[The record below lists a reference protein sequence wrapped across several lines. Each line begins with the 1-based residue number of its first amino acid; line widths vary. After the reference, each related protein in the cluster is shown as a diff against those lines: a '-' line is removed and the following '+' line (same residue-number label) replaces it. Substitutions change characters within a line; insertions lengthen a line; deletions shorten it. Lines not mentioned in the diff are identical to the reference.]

1 MSPRDLIKLARQH
14 IQNLKQVLL
23 LVWQSGPGWTIAS
36 LVLFIIQGILPLLS
50 LYLLKLV
57 VDAAAAADL
66 ATVVHEQVAFGK
78 VAFLIVLAGAVA
90 LVGALLQSMTRLV
103 YEAQI
108 LKTADHVY
116 DILHAKAIEVD
127 MACYENAQYYDKLH
141 RAQQDAPHRTY
152 LIIRDLFI
160 LSQNGISL
168 LAMAGLLLSFHW
180 AVVLVL
186 LLAAIPGIF
195 VRFKYA
201 HKLYNWQRGRT
212 SAERRSSYF
221 SRVLT
226 EDKHAKEIRLLDL
239 GSLFSR
245 WFHQEREQ
253 LRGERIEIATRRSIA
268 ELVTEAS
275 GTIAIFGAFA
285 VIAYRTLLGTIT
297 LGDLV
302 MYYMAFQRAQT
313 FLRGMLTGLSGLYE
327 DTLFVSNLYEF
338 LEVQPKVVEPLHPRP
353 VPQPIQKNIIL
364 EHINFKYPT
373 GTRPVLADVSLSIR
387 PGEHIALVGEN
398 GSGKT
403 TLVKLLCRLY
413 DPTQGRITL
422 DGIDIRE
429 FKITAL
435 RSQISIV
442 FQDYVQYQLT
452 ARQNIWLGNI
462 NHPAEH
468 EQIITAAQ
476 LSGADSVI
484 RSLPQGYETILGKWF
499 EEGEEL
505 SIGQWQKIAIARAFL
520 RDAQILILDE
530 PTSALD
536 AKAEF
541 ELFKQYH
548 QLTKDRTAILISHR
562 LSTVR
567 MVDTIYVLENGRI
580 VEHGHHDNLIR
591 QGGSYAQLFEKQAR
605 HYR

>member
-1 MSPRDLIKLARQH
+1 MSTRETIKLIRH
-14 IQNLKQVLL
+14 STQNLKQVLL

-36 LVLFIIQGILPLLS
+36 LILFIIQGILPLLS

-57 VDAAAAADL
+57 VDAAAAADI
-66 ATVVHEQVAFGK
+66 ATVANEEVAFGK
-78 VAFLIVLAGAVA
+78 VAFLIALAGAVA
-90 LVGALLQSMTRLV
+90 LVGALLQSLTRLV
-103 YEAQI
+103 NEAQT
-108 LKTADHVY
+108 LKIADHVY
-116 DILHAKAIEVD
+116 EILHAKAIEAD
-127 MACYENAQYYDKLH
+127 MECYENAQYYDKLH

-152 LIIRDLFI
+152 LIIRDLFTI
-160 LSQNGISL
+160 CQSGISL
-168 LAMAGLLLSFHW
+168 LAMAGLLLAFHW
-180 AVVLVL
+180 GVVVVL

-195 VRFKYA
+195 VRLKYA
-201 HKLYNWQRGRT
+201 KKMYRWQRQRT
-212 SAERRSSYF
+212 SAVRRSRYF

-245 WFHQEREQ
+245 WFRKEREQ
-253 LRGERIEIATRRSIA
+253 LRREQIGIVTQRSIA

-275 GTIAIFGAFA
+275 STIAIFGAFA
-285 VIAYRTLLGTIT
+285 FIAYRTLLGTIT

-302 MYYMAFQRAQT
+302 MYYMAFQRALV
-313 FLRGMLTGLSGLYE
+313 FLRGLLMGLAGLYE

-338 LEVQPKVVEPLHPRP
+338 LEVKPKVVEPQHPKP

-364 EHINFKYPT
+364 EHIKFKYPT
-373 GTRPVLADVSLSIR
+373 STRPVLDDVSLSIR

-422 DGIDIRE
+422 DGIDLRE
-429 FKITAL
+429 FKTTAL
-435 RSQISIV
+435 RSKISVV

-462 NHPAEH
+462 EHPPEH
-468 EQIITAAQ
+468 EQIITAA
-476 LSGADSVI
+476 LHSGADEVI
-484 RSLPQGYETILGKWF
+484 RSLPQGYETLLGKWF

-520 RDAQILILDE
+520 REAQIIILDE

-541 ELFKQYH
+541 EIFKQYH

-580 VEHGHHDNLIR
+580 VEHGHHDDLIR
-591 QGGSYAQLFEKQAR
+591 RGGSYAQLFEKQAR

>member
-1 MSPRDLIKLARQH
+1 MPRKC
-14 IQNLKQVLL
+14 
-23 LVWQSGPGWTIAS
+23 IA
-36 LVLFIIQGILPLLS
+36 GN
-50 LYLLKLV
+50 
-57 VDAAAAADL
+57 ANA
-66 ATVVHEQVAFGK
+66 
-78 VAFLIVLAGAVA
+78 
-90 LVGALLQSMTRLV
+90 
-103 YEAQI
+103 
-108 LKTADHVY
+108 HV
-116 DILHAKAIEVD
+116 
-127 MACYENAQYYDKLH
+127 
-141 RAQQDAPHRTY
+141 
-152 LIIRDLFI
+152 
-160 LSQNGISL
+160 
-168 LAMAGLLLSFHW
+168 
-180 AVVLVL
+180 
-186 LLAAIPGIF
+186 
-195 VRFKYA
+195 
-201 HKLYNWQRGRT
+201 
-212 SAERRSSYF
+212 RRSRYF

-245 WFHQEREQ
+245 WFRKEREQ
-253 LRGERIEIATRRSIA
+253 LRREQIGIVTQRSIA

-275 GTIAIFGAFA
+275 STIAIFGAFA
-285 VIAYRTLLGTIT
+285 FIAYRTLLGTIT

-302 MYYMAFQRAQT
+302 MYYMAFQRALV
-313 FLRGMLTGLSGLYE
+313 FLRGLLMGLAGLYE

-338 LEVQPKVVEPLHPRP
+338 LDIKPNVVEPQHPKP

-364 EHINFKYPT
+364 EHIKFKYPT
-373 GTRPVLADVSLSIR
+373 STRPVLDDVSLSIR

-422 DGIDIRE
+422 DGIDLRE
-429 FKITAL
+429 FKTTAL
-435 RSQISIV
+435 RSQISVV

-462 NHPAEH
+462 EHPPEH
-468 EQIITAAQ
+468 EQIITAA
-476 LSGADSVI
+476 LHSGADEVI
-484 RSLPQGYETILGKWF
+484 RSLPQGYETLLGKWF

-520 RDAQILILDE
+520 REAQIIILDE

-541 ELFKQYH
+541 EIFKQYH

-580 VEHGHHDNLIR
+580 VEHGHHDDLIR
-591 QGGSYAQLFEKQAR
+591 RGGSYAQLFEKQAR

>member
-1 MSPRDLIKLARQH
+1 M
-14 IQNLKQVLL
+14 
-23 LVWQSGPGWTIAS
+23 
-36 LVLFIIQGILPLLS
+36 
-50 LYLLKLV
+50 
-57 VDAAAAADL
+57 
-66 ATVVHEQVAFGK
+66 
-78 VAFLIVLAGAVA
+78 
-90 LVGALLQSMTRLV
+90 VGALLQSVTQLV
-103 YEAQI
+103 NEAQT
-108 LKTADHVY
+108 LKIADHVY
-116 DILHAKAIEVD
+116 EILHAKAIEVD

-152 LIIRDLFI
+152 LIIRDLFRI
-160 LSQNGISL
+160 CQNGISL
-168 LAMAGLLLSFHW
+168 LAMAGLLLAFHW
-180 AVVLVL
+180 GVVVVL

-195 VRFKYA
+195 VRLKYA
-201 HKLYNWQRGRT
+201 HQMYQWQRQRT
-212 SAERRSSYF
+212 SAVRRSRYF

-245 WFHQEREQ
+245 WFRKEREQ
-253 LRGERIEIATRRSIA
+253 LRREQIGIVTQRSIA

-285 VIAYRTLLGTIT
+285 FIAYRTLLGTIT

-313 FLRGMLTGLSGLYE
+313 FQRGLLMGIAGLYE
-327 DTLFVSNLYEF
+327 DILFVSNLYEF
-338 LEVQPKVVEPLHPRP
+338 LEIKPKVVEPKHPEP
-353 VPQPIQKNIIL
+353 VPQPIQKNLRL
-364 EHINFKYPT
+364 EQIKFQYPT
-373 GTRPVLADVSLSIR
+373 STRPVLDDVSLSIR

-413 DPTQGRITL
+413 DPTEGRITL

-429 FKITAL
+429 FKTTAY
-435 RSQISIV
+435 RRQISVV

-462 NHPAEH
+462 DHPPEH

-476 LSGADSVI
+476 HSGADSVI
-484 RSLPQGYETILGKWF
+484 RSLPQGYETILGKLF

-520 RDAQILILDE
+520 REAQILILDE

-536 AKAEF
+536 AKAES
-541 ELFKQYH
+541 EIFKRYH

-580 VEHGHHDNLIR
+580 VEHGHHDDLIR
-591 QGGSYAQLFEKQAR
+591 RGGSYAQLFEKQAR